1 MFDYESLKFVWW
13 ILIGLLFIGF
23 IVMDGFDLGVAS
35 LLPFVAKTDDERRV
49 VLNTVGATWEGNQ
62 VWLVTAAGAL
72 FAAWPLV
79 YAASFSVLYIP
90 LMLVLFA
97 LFFRPVGFDYRSK
110 LENPTWRNAWDY
122 ALCFSGVL
130 PSILFGVAVGNLF
143 VGLPF
148 QFNSAMQVSYGGS
161 FFDLLKP
168 FPLFCGVVSVS
179 MIVNHGATYLQLRS
193 EGTVAQRAR
202 LVAIVTGI
210 STAAL
215 FALGGVLVSH
225 LAGFTVVTQ
234 GDTNAILTP
243 FMKQVTVTEGS
254 WLHFLTVYPI
264 LWIVPITG
272 ILAPLLSSFASWKHW
287 HWTAFFA
294 SAKTCGVIVATAGI
308 ALFPFVLPS
317 SIDANSSLTLWDATS
332 SHLTLKIM
340 LGVVVVFLPLILLYT
355 GWVYRVMRGNVSVET
370 VRENSHN
377 LY

>member
-1 MFDYESLKFVWW
+1 MFDYETLKFVWW
-13 ILIGLLFIGF
+13 LLIGALFIGF
-23 IVMDGFDLGVAS
+23 IVMDGFDLGVAA

-49 VLNTVGATWEGNQ
+49 ALNTIGATWEGNQ
-62 VWLVTAAGAL
+62 VWLVTAGGAL

-110 LENPTWRNAWDY
+110 LDNPKWRNAWDY

-148 QFNSAMQVSYGGS
+148 QFNTAMQVSYGGS

-168 FPLFCGVVSVS
+168 FPLFCGVVSFA
-179 MIVNHGATYLQLRS
+179 MIITHGATYLQLRS
-193 EGTVAQRAR
+193 IGKVAERAR
-202 LVAIVTGI
+202 IVAIVGGLI
-210 STAAL
+210 TATL
-215 FALGGVLVSH
+215 FTLGGFIVNRMS
-225 LAGFTVVTQ
+225 GFSIIDQ
-234 GDTNAILTP
+234 GLSNGVLTP
-243 FMKQVTVTEGS
+243 SMKHVVMADGA
-254 WLHFLTVYPI
+254 WLHFLSAYPI
-264 LWIVPITG
+264 LWLVPITG
-272 ILAPLLSSFASWKHW
+272 VFAALLSSFGSWKNW
-287 HWTAFFA
+287 HWAAFIS
-294 SAKTCGVIVATAGI
+294 SAKTCGAIFATAGI

-332 SHLTLKIM
+332 SHLTLQIM
-340 LGVVVVFLPLILLYT
+340 LGVVVVFLPLVLLYT
-355 GWVYRVMRGNVSVET
+355 AWVYRVMRGSVSVENI
-370 VRENSHN
+370 RENSHN